1 MNPVTGIVVYIVI
14 WWVVLFMV
22 LPWGVSRTEN
32 PEAGHD
38 HGAPARPMLV
48 RKVLATSVISAV
60 LFAGILAL
68 VSSGVVSLEDL
79 AERFAVY

>member
-1 MNPVTGIVVYIVI
+1 M
-14 WWVVLFMV
+14 LFMV

-48 RKVLATSVISAV
+48 RKLLITTGITIM
-60 LFAGILAL
+60 LFGILYAVIDAEIL
-68 VSSGVVSLEDL
+68 SLQDL
-79 AERFAVY
+79 AAMIGR

>member
-1 MNPVTGIVVYIVI
+1 MNPVTATVVFIII
-14 WWVVLFMV
+14 WWIMLFMV

-48 RKVLATSVISAV
+48 RKLLITTGITIV
-60 LFAGILAL
+60 LFGILYAVIDAEIL
-68 VSSGVVSLEDL
+68 LLQDL
-79 AERFAVY
+79 AAKIGR

>member
-1 MNPVTGIVVYIVI
+1 MNPVTATVVFIII
-14 WWVVLFMV
+14 WWIMLFMV

-48 RKVLATSVISAV
+48 RKLLITTGITIM
-60 LFAGILAL
+60 LFGILYAVIDAEIFL
-68 VSSGVVSLEDL
+68 LQDL
-79 AERFAVY
+79 AAKIGR

>member
-1 MNPVTGIVVYIVI
+1 MNPVTATVVFIII
-14 WWVVLFMV
+14 WWIMLFMV

-48 RKVLATSVISAV
+48 RKLLITTGITIM
-60 LFAGILAL
+60 LFGILYAVIDAEIL
-68 VSSGVVSLEDL
+68 SLQDL
-79 AERFAVY
+79 AAKIGR

>member
-1 MNPVTGIVVYIVI
+1 MNPVTATVVFIII
-14 WWVVLFMV
+14 WWIMLFMV

-48 RKVLATSVISAV
+48 RKLLITSGITIV
-60 LFAGILAL
+60 LFGILYAVIDAEIL
-68 VSSGVVSLEDL
+68 LLQDL
-79 AERFAVY
+79 AAKIGR

>member
-1 MNPVTGIVVYIVI
+1 MNPVTATVVFIII
-14 WWVVLFMV
+14 WWIMLFMV

-48 RKVLATSVISAV
+48 RKLLITTGITIM
-60 LFAGILAL
+60 LFGILYAVIDAEIL
-68 VSSGVVSLEDL
+68 LLQDL
-79 AERFAVY
+79 AAKIGR

>member
-1 MNPVTGIVVYIVI
+1 MNSVTATVVFIII
-14 WWVVLFMV
+14 WWIMLFMV

-48 RKVLATSVISAV
+48 RKLLITTGITIM
-60 LFAGILAL
+60 LFGILYAVIDAEIL
-68 VSSGVVSLEDL
+68 LLQDL
-79 AERFAVY
+79 AAKIGR

>member
-1 MNPVTGIVVYIVI
+1 MNPVTGVVVYIVI

-38 HGAPARPMLV
+38 HGAPAKPMLV
-48 RKVLATSVISAV
+48 RKLLVTSVISAV
-60 LFAGILAL
+60 LLAGFYAL
-68 VSSGVVSLEDL
+68 VVSGGISLEEL
-79 AERFAVY
+79 ADRFAIY

>member
-1 MNPVTGIVVYIVI
+1 MNPVTATVVFIII
-14 WWVVLFMV
+14 WWIMLFMV

-48 RKVLATSVISAV
+48 RKLLITTGITIV
-60 LFAGILAL
+60 LFGILYAVIDAEIL
-68 VSSGVVSLEDL
+68 SLQDL
-79 AERFAVY
+79 AAKIGR

>member
-1 MNPVTGIVVYIVI
+1 
-14 WWVVLFMV
+14 MV

-48 RKVLATSVISAV
+48 RKLLITTGITIM
-60 LFAGILAL
+60 LFGILYAVIDAEIL
-68 VSSGVVSLEDL
+68 LLQDL
-79 AERFAVY
+79 AAKIGR

>member
-1 MNPVTGIVVYIVI
+1 MNPVTATVVFIII
-14 WWVVLFMV
+14 WWIILFMV

-48 RKVLATSVISAV
+48 RKLLITTGITIM
-60 LFAGILAL
+60 LFGILYAVIDAEIL
-68 VSSGVVSLEDL
+68 LLQDL
-79 AERFAVY
+79 AAKIGR